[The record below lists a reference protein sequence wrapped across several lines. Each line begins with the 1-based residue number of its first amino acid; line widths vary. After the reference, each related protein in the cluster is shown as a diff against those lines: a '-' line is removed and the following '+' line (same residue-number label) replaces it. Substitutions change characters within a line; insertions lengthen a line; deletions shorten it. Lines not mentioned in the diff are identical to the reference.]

1 MLGSG
6 GMWALI
12 RRTILRVSHDVLDM
26 DMGITTTDVMCVLRY
41 IHGRRGAGGGEHEI
55 YFNAANLAVAAA
67 KARLAMSLA
76 FAGCD
81 VVLVDD
87 AIGHCGLRL
96 RLLWPARPDRA
107 GGKER
112 QNTSIFKYN
121 RV

>member
-1 MLGSG
+1 
-6 GMWALI
+6 
-12 RRTILRVSHDVLDM
+12 
-26 DMGITTTDVMCVLRY
+26 MCATVYSRAEDA
-41 IHGRRGAGGGEHEI
+41 RGEGEHEI
-55 YFNAANLAVAAA
+55 YFDAANLAVAAA
-67 KARLAMSLA
+67 QARLAMSLA

-112 QNTSIFKYN
+112 QI
-121 RV
+121 RVYSV